1 MSSRNTQRESFKT
14 PTKPRSAKKAKKT
27 IDYSSDSSYAGVYD
41 ISDDED
47 NDSDDDP
54 DVFLGAGGPVE
65 KYEEAAMFESAEED
79 DDLETVEDD
88 TDSQRTPRA
97 NDEYEEWQGIPDSSD
112 EVLGD
117 GGFLENI
124 SSTHDSDTYDSPKKR
139 VTFDLSDDSDIA
151 SDDEWWPDLF
161 DAATSRN
168 APFLS
173 TDALPPGLA
182 RVLEDDRDNDDN
194 DGSDHEVYWG
204 NGSSDEE
211 QVDNESDSSSSSG
224 YESDDG
230 GDTTDDED
238 WRDNRP
244 EPVESVV
251 RRDSP
256 EPPSSIGMRI
266 ERRKGQPDVITW
278 YHNTDIPFVILD
290 EAGKDLLMFSHDVVP
305 RLQTPGNSSS
315 PIKNGVVGEFSPVLS
330 NQANVMM
337 SAMQDTPLDF
347 SFGFGQSLSQPEAF
361 FSGFDF
367 NNTGY
372 HSPTEESSYDDSDSN
387 KPDALQWKDL
397 LHLDETLDGDDE
409 ADDDD
414 AIEPQSTP
422 ARPTTAR
429 SEDQVHPLLEHLDRN
444 PVGAFRHNQQS
455 QRLINSNTISQEA
468 LAFGTDTIRGV
479 KNGHLESL
487 TSSLT
492 PRRKP
497 KPLLPSSPAAALA
510 DRKRKSDA
518 SGDYHSHK
526 RSRSNA

>member
-173 TDALPPGLA
+173 TDALPPSLA
-182 RVLEDDRDNDDN
+182 RRLEDDRDNDDN
-194 DGSDHEVYWG
+194 DSSDHEVYWG
-204 NGSSDEE
+204 NKSSDEE
-211 QVDNESDSSSSSG
+211 QNDDESDDSSSSSG
-224 YESDDG
+224 YECK
-230 GDTTDDED
+230 
-238 WRDNRP
+238 WHRP
-244 EPVESVV
+244 DHMVEPIANKEVQLMMAV
-251 RRDSP
+251 
-256 EPPSSIGMRI
+256 ILLMMRI
-266 ERRKGQPDVITW
+266 GEI
-278 YHNTDIPFVILD
+278 I
-290 EAGKDLLMFSHDVVP
+290 DLSL
-305 RLQTPGNSSS
+305 LNL
-315 PIKNGVVGEFSPVLS
+315 LS
-330 NQANVMM
+330 VAIYPN
-337 SAMQDTPLDF
+337 
-347 SFGFGQSLSQPEAF
+347 
-361 FSGFDF
+361 
-367 NNTGY
+367 
-372 HSPTEESSYDDSDSN
+372 
-387 KPDALQWKDL
+387 
-397 LHLDETLDGDDE
+397 HL
-409 ADDDD
+409 
-414 AIEPQSTP
+414 
-422 ARPTTAR
+422 RPSVYA
-429 SEDQVHPLLEHLDRN
+429 
-444 PVGAFRHNQQS
+444 
-455 QRLINSNTISQEA
+455 
-468 LAFGTDTIRGV
+468 
-479 KNGHLESL
+479 
-487 TSSLT
+487 
-492 PRRKP
+492 
-497 KPLLPSSPAAALA
+497 
-510 DRKRKSDA
+510 
-518 SGDYHSHK
+518 
-526 RSRSNA
+526 